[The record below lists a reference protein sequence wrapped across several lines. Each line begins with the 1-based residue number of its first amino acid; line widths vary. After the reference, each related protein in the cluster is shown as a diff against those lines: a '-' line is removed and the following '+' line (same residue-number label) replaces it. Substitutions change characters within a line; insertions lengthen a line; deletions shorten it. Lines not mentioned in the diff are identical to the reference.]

1 MEKTRKTIKPIAFF
15 FFIDSLLSIHFL
27 QKKNWCENGKNWGKA
42 FFILPT
48 ILYLE
53 FVELTACKAANL
65 SFVIMLFNVVFQYLL
80 RQSLLD
86 AKNHFWDLQFSIS
99 NFLLFFEWWKKN
111 FPIFSIFTTIYAL
124 FSITL
129 ILFIYYIAFT
139 RLPLILICDLYT
151 LNH

>member
-1 MEKTRKTIKPIAFF
+1 MERTEEKP
-15 FFIDSLLSIHFL
+15 
-27 QKKNWCENGKNWGKA
+27 

-48 ILYLE
+48 ILCRE

-99 NFLLFFEWWKKN
+99 NFFILFF
-111 FPIFSIFTTIYAL
+111 
-124 FSITL
+124 
-129 ILFIYYIAFT
+129 
-139 RLPLILICDLYT
+139 
-151 LNH
+151 